1 MDDNAARCLAHLEA
15 AEAMLDAAGDLAS
28 LARLSLVIDLLRR
41 GHGLP
46 DRMLDANA
54 VGL

>member
-28 LARLSLVIDLLRR
+28 LARLALVIDLLRR
-41 GHGLP
+41 RQGLP
-46 DRMLDANA
+46 DRVLDADV
-54 VGL
+54 VGF